1 MESLI
6 LTSLSIYFFF
16 FLLNYASL
24 GAGARRFLDFH
35 AGLAKTDF
43 YGSFKAYVITLAH
56 YPLRVCAFC
65 FSFWANFVFF
75 QSFWILTGGSVVV
88 LLLDL
93 AVKRLAGLK
102 NEN

>member
-1 MESLI
+1 
-6 LTSLSIYFFF
+6 
-16 FLLNYASL
+16 
-24 GAGARRFLDFH
+24 
-35 AGLAKTDF
+35 
-43 YGSFKAYVITLAH
+43 VITLAH